1 MSDLPLLWI
10 ADQKT
15 EQAKAQASVAIR
27 SSTIALKRLKEILSQ
42 RLQTLDDTEVS
53 LEMFN
58 SDWSH
63 RQACIVGQKR
73 EIRETLKLLQWVK

>member
-1 MSDLPLLWI
+1 MSDLPLIWT
-10 ADQKT
+10 ADQKD
-15 EQAKAQASVAIR
+15 AKAKDHAATAIR
-27 SSTIALKRLKEILSQ
+27 SSTIALTRLKAILSQ
-42 RLQTLDDTEVS
+42 RLKSLDDTEVS

-73 EIRETLKLLQWVK
+73 ELRETLKLLDWVK